1 MQQIADMTGG
11 LHFRVPGGRPINEV
25 EEDLRE
31 TFRKIAE
38 ERPLKLVA
46 NGRQ

>member
-1 MQQIADMTGG
+1 MTGG
-11 LHFRVPGGRPINEV
+11 VYFRVPGGRPIAEV

-38 ERPLKLVA
+38 ERPLMMVQA
-46 NGRQ
+46 GRGSGH